1 MQNISLKVQERTVTG
16 KAVKGLR
23 RDGQVPAV
31 IHDHGKDSVVVM
43 VPYVDILKAYEQ
55 AGKHH
60 PLNLQLGD
68 KKYMALIKDADFD
81 PKKHQLRHV
90 VFNAIKQNETVEAEI
105 PVHLVGEIP
114 AEKTGLIVLK
124 QLDHVMVEALPK
136 DLVDVLEVSA
146 EGLQEIGDRITV
158 SDLQVPQGVTVKT
171 EPEHIIAVVEEPR
184 THEVETPE
192 AEATEGEGEEAA
204 GGEGGTAEPAAS
216 SDEGSKES

>member
-1 MQNISLKVQERTVTG
+1 MQNISLKLQERTVTG
-16 KAVKGLR
+16 KAVKSLR
-23 RDGQVPAV
+23 RDGHVPAV
-31 IHDHGKDSVVVM
+31 IHDHGNDSVVVM
-43 VPYVDILKAYEQ
+43 GPYVDILKAYEQ

-60 PLNLQLGD
+60 PLNLQVGD
-68 KKYMALIKDADFD
+68 KKYMALIKEADFD

-146 EGLQEIGDRITV
+146 DGLQEIGDRITV
-158 SDLQVPQGVTVKT
+158 GDLQVPQGVTVKT
-171 EPEHIIAVVEEPR
+171 ESEHIIAVVEEPR

-192 AEATEGEGEEAA
+192 AEAVEGEGKEAA
-204 GGEGGTAEPAAS
+204 AGEDGTAEPAAS
-216 SDEGSKES
+216 SDEGSKEG